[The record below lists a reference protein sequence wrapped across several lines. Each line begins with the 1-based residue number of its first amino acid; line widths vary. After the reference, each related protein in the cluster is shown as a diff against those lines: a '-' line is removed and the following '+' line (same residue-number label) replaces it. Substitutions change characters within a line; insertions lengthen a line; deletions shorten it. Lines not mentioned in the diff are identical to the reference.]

1 VTYKCFGICDDF
13 LWNIAYACTTAE
25 YAFQRCLFLY
35 DVVLSLDD
43 LLSEVIDYRP
53 YTIDTLRV

>member
-1 VTYKCFGICDDF
+1 MIF